1 MNGEPAAPIKAWSV
15 FEVKEYKGLLSWLS
29 SVDHKQIG
37 IMYFVTSLMFFLAA
51 VALAMIM
58 RTQLIKPNH
67 EWLSPHAYNQ
77 IFTMHGTT
85 MIFLAVMP
93 LLTGFMIYFIPL
105 MIGARDVAFPRMNAL
120 SYWLYLMGGL
130 LIYFSYFAG
139 GTLNVGWSAYA
150 PLTEPNYTMSRYL
163 VGTGVDYW
171 IVGLLLAGAGTI
183 MTAIN
188 ILVTVA
194 TLRAPGMKLTRIPLF
209 AWMSSANSVLMLLA
223 LPALNAA
230 LVMLF
235 LDRHLGALFFNPAGG
250 GKPLLW
256 ENYFWFFGHPEVY
269 ILILPGFGIISE
281 VIPVFSRKPIFGYAF
296 MAVATVAIAFLS
308 FGVWAHHMFATGL
321 DFSVYYVF
329 ALATMLIAVPTGIKI
344 FNWIATMWGGSIVF
358 DTAMLFCAAFIIQF
372 TIGGLTGVVFAT
384 VPVDWALTHTYFV
397 VAHFHYTLLG
407 GTIFTVMA
415 GFYYW
420 FPKVTGRRLSERL
433 GKIQFWL
440 MVIGFNGTFFI
451 LHFAGLA
458 GMPRRVFTY
467 PDLPHLA
474 AINLVSSLF
483 SYVLALGIL
492 VFFANLAVSLRKGR
506 PAGDDPWG
514 GATLEWATSS
524 PPPPHNFD
532 RIPPIRSIR
541 PLWDLKQ
548 PEKQPGAAGPPSRR
562 GIRHE

>member
-1 MNGEPAAPIKAWSV
+1 MNRESAALKKAWSI

-37 IMYFVTSLMFFLAA
+37 IMYFVTSLTFFLAA
-51 VALAMIM
+51 VSLAMIM
-58 RTQLIKPNH
+58 RTQLIRPNH
-67 EWLSPHAYNQ
+67 EWLSPQAYNQ

-93 LLTGFMIYFIPL
+93 MLTGFMIYFIPL

-130 LIYFSYFAG
+130 LIYFSYLTG

-163 VGTGVDYW
+163 IGTGVDYW
-171 IVGLLLAGAGTI
+171 IIGLVLAGAGTI

-194 TLRAPGMKLTRIPLF
+194 TLRAPDMKLTRIPLF

-235 LDRHLGALFFNPAGG
+235 LDRHLSALFFNPAGG

-296 MAVATVAIAFLS
+296 MSVATVAIAFLS
-308 FGVWAHHMFATGL
+308 FGVWAHHMFATGMN
-321 DFSVYYVF
+321 FSVYYVF

-420 FPKVTGRRLSERL
+420 FPKITGRMLSEKL

-532 RIPPIRSIR
+532 RIPPVRSIR
-541 PLWDLKQ
+541 PLWDLKR
-548 PEKQPGAAGPPSRR
+548 PEQRPGRRGAAFPEGDRA
-562 GIRHE
+562 